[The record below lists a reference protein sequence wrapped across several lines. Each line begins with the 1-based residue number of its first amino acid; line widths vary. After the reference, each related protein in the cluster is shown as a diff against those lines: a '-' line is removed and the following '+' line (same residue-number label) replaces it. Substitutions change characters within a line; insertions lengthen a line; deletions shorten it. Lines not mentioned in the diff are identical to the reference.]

1 MGIKTQVI
9 RDLGI
14 HRAMLESHQSQ
25 GSKDFIP
32 GSSAASNVL
41 VRGSVRFLGEVCGTV
56 QAFLD

>member
-1 MGIKTQVI
+1 MGIKTQVM

-14 HRAMLESHQSQ
+14 HRAMPESHQSH
-25 GSKDFIP
+25 GSKDIIP

-41 VRGSVRFLGEVCGTV
+41 IKGSVHFLGVVCGIV